1 MSSIILPLV
10 ALAIIALQPPAPD
23 GSQPAQSAPAQ
34 PTFRTG
40 VDLIR
45 LDVTVVTKDGTP
57 VADLD
62 PEDFEVRV
70 EGKTRPVV
78 TSRFLSLAAP
88 RTGVEPVNTLAT
100 TRDFTRNDAG
110 LNGRLFVYAVDQES
124 LPTGAGRPLMESAS
138 RLLEG
143 LGPADRVALVTIP
156 QPGQRLEF
164 TRDINEIKR
173 GLERITGRRQSRV
186 RTVRIDFGEA
196 QAFEARDQNTI
207 AEVVDR
213 ECVNRIDASCPDTLR
228 REAQDVLNEGR
239 QHLLTSLTALSG
251 LADSLTSIDG
261 PKTVIYFSGGLGFEP
276 RSLDRFQEVARKAA
290 EARIMLY
297 TIHVDSFSFD
307 ASERASSAA
316 FMGDHDAGLEGLGTL
331 SGITGGV
338 IFRNVGRSPEVLKRI
353 ERESSG
359 MYVLGVEPEPG
370 TSSSKPLDIK
380 VRVKRSG
387 LTVRTPQIVIASVP
401 LAAWS
406 SPKRAIG
413 YTLRQP
419 RLATELPMRLT
430 SYTFRG
436 SDPRRLK
443 IIVAAELALP
453 LAATVDLSWGF
464 EVLDRGRVVADAFD
478 YGLPMGSTATADTVV
493 LVTACAL
500 PPGRYSLK
508 FAVMDKAGR
517 RGSVEH
523 PLEVG
528 LRQAD
533 PVQFSDL
540 LVGNDD
546 GETFRPQLEFK
557 PGTNELS
564 ALVEVYG
571 NELVGADQLTVEF
584 DLRGL
589 DGITRSTTR
598 VRPNATEGS
607 QRLVATTQLP
617 VGGLATGSYNLHA
630 KVMVSGRP
638 IGMVRRQLTIGEGVT
653 RAPSE

>member
-1 MSSIILPLV
+1 MSSVILPLV
-10 ALAIIALQPPAPD
+10 ALALVAMQVPAPEA
-23 GSQPAQSAPAQ
+23 QPAQSAPAQ

-45 LDVTVVTKDGTP
+45 LDVTVVGKDGTP

-88 RTGVEPVNTLAT
+88 RTGLEPVNTLAT

-110 LNGRLFVYAVDQES
+110 LSGRLFVYAVDQES
-124 LPTGAGRPLMESAS
+124 LPTGAGRPLMESVS
-138 RLLEG
+138 RLLDG

-164 TRDINEIKR
+164 TRDVDEIKR
-173 GLERITGRRQSRV
+173 GLQRVVGRRQSRV
-186 RTVRIDFGEA
+186 RTVRVDFREA
-196 QAFEARDQNTI
+196 QAFESRDQNTI

-228 REAQDVLNEGR
+228 REAQEVLNEGR
-239 QHLLTSLTALSG
+239 QHVLMSLTGLSG

-261 PKTVIYFSGGLGFEP
+261 PKTVIYFSGGLGFEE
-276 RSLDRFQEVARKAA
+276 RSLDRFKEVARKAA

-307 ASERASSAA
+307 ASERAASAA

-331 SGITGGV
+331 SAITGGV
-338 IFRNVGRSPEVLKRI
+338 IFRNVGKSPGVVSRI

-370 TSSSKPLDIK
+370 TSATTPLDIK
-380 VRVKRSG
+380 VRVKRGG
-387 LTVRTPQIVIASVP
+387 LTVRTPQIVIASAP
-401 LAAWS
+401 LATWS
-406 SPKRAIG
+406 SPKRAVG

-436 SDPRRLK
+436 TDPRRLK
-443 IIVAAELALP
+443 TILAAELALP
-453 LAATVDLSWGF
+453 LSATVDLTWGF
-464 EVLDRGRVVADAFD
+464 EVLDKGRVIADAFD
-478 YGLPMGSTATADTVV
+478 YGLPLGSTATDDTVV

-557 PGTNELS
+557 PGTSELS

-571 NELVGADQLTVEF
+571 NELVGSDQLTVEF

-598 VRPNATEGS
+598 VRPSATEAS
-607 QRLVATTQLP
+607 QRLVATAQLP
-617 VGGLATGSYNLHA
+617 VGGLGTGSYNLHA
-630 KVMVSGRP
+630 KVLVAGRP
-638 IGMVRRQLTIGEGVT
+638 IGMVRRQLTIGEGVART
-653 RAPSE
+653 PSD